1 MDDEEECKCP
11 PPGSPAWMGTFA
23 DLMSLLMCFFI
34 LLLAFSEMDAKKYK
48 QVAGSMSEAFGVQ
61 NEFKKKDVP
70 RGTSII
76 AQEFSPGRPDPTP
89 LNVVQQQTTD
99 ITKSTLDVICEKN
112 SEGKDDTENGAPN
125 AVLVIDKLKELIKQ
139 TESDAMNVASE
150 LEGEIRSGQV
160 EVETRGRDII
170 IRVRENGSFSSGSA
184 KLQAAFVPI
193 MVRIRDVLGTV
204 PGTIA
209 VEGHSDSIPIRTT
222 RFRSNWD
229 LSSARAVS
237 VAHELLNGDVL
248 AAERFRVSGFADSRP
263 LVEEDTPAKRAE
275 NRRVEIVVSQEEVG
289 LPEKELSADGSM
301 EDIPH
306 VESPQ
311 EQVSGEP
318 EIGTDAVDVDA
329 DVVPDIER
337 TLNVTPKLVPDI
349 APQSGDVFSSD
360 SESRAVIDRPTP
372 STPPSLESTSDSID
386 DELF

>member
-1 MDDEEECKCP
+1 MDDDEECKCP

-76 AQEFSPGRPDPTP
+76 AKEFSPGRPTPTP
-89 LNVVQQQTTD
+89 LNVVQQKTTD

-112 SEGKDDTENGAPN
+112 SEGKDDSKNGSPN
-125 AVLVIDKLKELIKQ
+125 AVLVIDQLKELVKQ

-193 MVRIRDVLGTV
+193 MARIRDVLGTV

-209 VEGHSDSIPIRTT
+209 VEGHSDSIPIRTA

-237 VAHELLNGDVL
+237 VAHELLLGGAL

-263 LVEEDTPAKRAE
+263 LVEEDTPAHRAE
-275 NRRVEIVVSQEEVG
+275 NRRVEIVISQEGVG

-301 EDIPH
+301 EDISLPAPS
-306 VESPQ
+306 VGRAPDEPAVSP
-311 EQVSGEP
+311 ENSPDTDTDLVPRVSP
-318 EIGTDAVDVDA
+318 E
-329 DVVPDIER
+329 
-337 TLNVTPKLVPDI
+337 LVPDI
-349 APQSGDVFSSD
+349 APQSHDVFSSPD
-360 SESRAVIDRPTP
+360 ESRSVIDRP
-372 STPPSLESTSDSID
+372 SPSLEPVADSAD